1 MTNSMFKQELLRYDE
16 AVRRYQEEVVKP
28 MDAVS
33 YREYLEILFSCH
45 SCGIEGNSFTV
56 DDTRALF
63 EQQLGFY
70 PVGRTLFEC
79 QEMADHFKAYEYTF
93 SDVERNLDEGF
104 IKEINRLVTQNTLS
118 YKYPDAQPGD
128 YITVDMAAGDTVFGN
143 HDKLIQRLPSLLHS
157 TNEAINKRSSHP
169 LLISARFH
177 GYFVYL
183 HPFRDGNGHTA
194 RLLSN
199 WILAKFGYP
208 LLIIHREEREE
219 CISALC
225 SIRKEGTDEHLVAFF
240 IKTAINNLESELMQ
254 KKTNSKGL
262 NFLF

>member
-1 MTNSMFKQELLRYDE
+1 MFEQELLKYDE
-16 AVRRYQEEVVKP
+16 LVHRYQEEIVAP
-28 MDAVS
+28 MEPAS
-33 YREYLEILFSCH
+33 YNEYAEILFSCH

-104 IKEINRLVTQNTLS
+104 IKEINRLITQNTLS
-118 YKYPDAQPGD
+118 YKYPDTNPGD
-128 YITVDMAAGDTVFGN
+128 YTTVDMAAGDTVFGN
-143 HDKLIQRLPSLLHS
+143 HDALIQRLPSLLHS
-157 TNEAINKRSSHP
+157 TNAAIAEQSSHP

-183 HPFRDGNGHTA
+183 HPFRDGNGRTA

-208 LLIIHREEREE
+208 LMIIHREEREE
-219 CISALC
+219 YISALR
-225 SIRKEGTDEHLVAFF
+225 SIRKEGTDEHLVNFF
-240 IKTAINNLESELMQ
+240 LKTATRNLDSAIQQ
-254 KKTNSKGL
+254 KKKNSKSL
-262 NFLF
+262 IFLF

>member
-1 MTNSMFKQELLRYDE
+1 MFEQELLKYDE
-16 AVRRYQEEVVKP
+16 LVKRYQEEIVKP
-28 MDAVS
+28 MAPDS
-33 YREYLEILFSCH
+33 YKEYAEILFSCH

-93 SDVERNLDEGF
+93 SDVERNLDEEF

-128 YITVDMAAGDTVFGN
+128 YTTVDMAAGDTVFGN
-143 HDKLIQRLPSLLHS
+143 HETLIQRLPSLLHS
-157 TNEAINKRSSHP
+157 TNAAIAEQSSHP

-183 HPFRDGNGHTA
+183 HPFRDGNGRIA

-208 LLIIHREEREE
+208 LMIIRREEREE
-219 CISALC
+219 YISALRT
-225 SIRKEGTDEHLVAFF
+225 IRKEATDEHLVSFF
-240 IKTAINNLESELMQ
+240 ITTALRNLDEALTQ
-254 KKTNSKGL
+254 KQKSTKGL
-262 NFLF
+262 SFMF

>member
-1 MTNSMFKQELLRYDE
+1 MFEQELLKYDE
-16 AVRRYQEEVVKP
+16 LVQRYQEEIVAP
-28 MDAVS
+28 MEPAS
-33 YREYLEILFSCH
+33 YNEYAEILFSCH

-128 YITVDMAAGDTVFGN
+128 YTTVDIAAGDTVFGN

-157 TNEAINKRSSHP
+157 TNEAINTRSSHP

-183 HPFRDGNGHTA
+183 HPFRDGNGRTA

-208 LLIIHREEREE
+208 LMIIHREEREE
-219 CISALC
+219 YISALR
-225 SIRKEGTDEHLVAFF
+225 SIRKEGTDEHLLSFF
-240 IKTAINNLESELMQ
+240 LKTATRNLESAIQQ
-254 KKTNSKGL
+254 KKKNSKGL
-262 NFLF
+262 IFLF

>member
-1 MTNSMFKQELLRYDE
+1 MFEQELLKYDE
-16 AVRRYQEEVVKP
+16 LVQRYQEEIVAP
-28 MDAVS
+28 MEPAS
-33 YREYLEILFSCH
+33 YNKYAEILFSCH

-93 SDVERNLDEGF
+93 SDLERNLDEGF

-118 YKYPDAQPGD
+118 YKYPDTHPG
-128 YITVDMAAGDTVFGN
+128 YYTTVDMAAGDTVFGN

-157 TNEAINKRSSHP
+157 TNEAIYNRSSHP

-183 HPFRDGNGHTA
+183 HPFRDGNGRTA

-208 LLIIHREEREE
+208 LMIIRREEREE
-219 CISALC
+219 YISALR
-225 SIRKEGTDEHLVAFF
+225 SIRKEGTDEHLLSFF
-240 IKTAINNLESELMQ
+240 LKTATHKLESAIQQ
-254 KKTNSKGL
+254 KKKNSKSL
-262 NFLF
+262 SFIFL